1 MDLDFLTKILA
12 AGAMGVSIFCIF
24 KVYNLLSTEQEKD
37 EPRPIIIQ
45 SIHRFM
51 TFGVVM
57 TLLSLGIEYAR
68 HLMNNTPTDNG
79 DSANAVLIS
88 QLEKLEHENLYT
100 INKDGNPEAITLTYG
115 DKTYSLSKALQN
127 NTLEKIALTLKKEA
141 GNYAIIKKNNGNELK
156 LGHIQNF
163 DEFMPSKKE
172 AAENALASG
181 IYYTEAALLQL
192 VQKELNSKK
201 DASLAIVN
209 LAQVIAPE
217 YKGDAIKSLK
227 KIAVKLL
234 IQPQLLDEGLNEIQ
248 YKNLLTAI
256 KDIRNSPYTE
266 YESAQVYL
274 SRYSRFGDDA
284 DYEKYKTSLQDYI
297 TVYERRGK
305 DTTSVEYQWYL
316 NSKKVLEVN

>member
-37 EPRPIIIQ
+37 EPRPIIIK

-68 HLMNNTPTDNG
+68 HLMKNTPADNG
-79 DSANAVLIS
+79 DSNNSILIN
-88 QLEKLEHENLYT
+88 QLEKLEKEGLYS
-100 INKDGNPEAITLTYG
+100 IDEVGNPEAITLTYG

-127 NTLEKIALTLKKEA
+127 NTLEKRELTLKKE
-141 GNYAIIKKNNGNELK
+141 GDNYAIIKKNNGIELK
-156 LGHIQNF
+156 LGLLQNF
-163 DEFMPSKKE
+163 DEFMPSKKD
-172 AAENALASG
+172 AAESALASG
-181 IYYTEAALLQL
+181 IYYTEADLLKI

-201 DASLAIVN
+201 DAALAIAN
-209 LAQVIAPE
+209 LTQVIAPE
-217 YKGDAIKSLK
+217 YKGDAVKSLK

-234 IQPQLLDEGLNEIQ
+234 IQPQLLDEGMDAIQ
-248 YKNLLTAI
+248 YKNLLAAI
-256 KDIRNSPYTE
+256 KDIRISPYTE

-274 SRYSRFGDDA
+274 SRYSRFGDNA
-284 DYEKYKTSLQDYI
+284 DYEQYKISLRDYI
-297 TVYERRGK
+297 TVYERKIR
-305 DTTSVEYQWYL
+305 DTTSIEHQWYRH
-316 NSKKVLEVN
+316 SRQVLGID